1 MKDRIDELL
10 DGAIAT
16 YVESPRPGL
25 ERRVMYRL
33 RTERPAWRLIVP
45 AFALTALV
53 CLVLFF
59 PRHHATPLSAR
70 PPLEI
75 HPIAQA
81 HPAPLVKQIPV
92 VSINRKRAF
101 PKQPT
106 FPMAT
111 PLTEGERA
119 LLALSQ
125 QHPEEAAR
133 VAVNLKKTVSDLEI
147 EPLEIA
153 PLRSETGQ

>member
-10 DGAIAT
+10 DTAIAT

-25 ERRVMYRL
+25 ERRVMNRL
-33 RTERPAWRLIVP
+33 RAERPAWRLIVP
-45 AFALTALV
+45 AFALAALG
-53 CLVLFF
+53 CMALFI
-59 PRHHATPLSAR
+59 PRHHATP

-81 HPAPLVKQIPV
+81 HPAPGKQISV
-92 VSINRKRAF
+92 VPINRKRAF
-101 PKQPT
+101 PKQTT